1 MNRLFL
7 LIISPLA
14 AFAFAKADFGAGV
27 AAAQQAD
34 EMIHF
39 TIINSKA
46 MAEPPRPAARPYR
59 PVPVSLPVVA
69 DDPELEAFR
78 SEIVAVAKSRVYVE
92 LERLVAVQGFF
103 WDRDFT
109 GSFSSRQPAVDNLAA
124 ALGLERSNGR
134 GWASLARLAT
144 EKTIGPLTGR
154 LGILCAPGEPGYDGV
169 AFDQAIDAARSTA
182 QEWSYLRADKTA
194 VRAAP
199 KNSAAVVDT
208 LGTILVRVLEF
219 QSKDKEPESIRAAW
233 ARVATPAGKIG
244 FVAPGALAPLAPE
257 RLCFGKDGFGRWRIA
272 GFVSGD

>member
-124 ALGLERSNGR
+124 ALGL
-134 GWASLARLAT
+134 
-144 EKTIGPLTGR
+144 
-154 LGILCAPGEPGYDGV
+154 LCAPGEPGYDGV